1 MKIVQISLPDD
12 LARDAAEAGLL
23 DPAQLEV
30 LLRASL
36 KQMDDALSSD
46 GTITRA
52 ATLTSA
58 PAFAAIWN
66 NPEDAVY
73 DAL

>member
-1 MKIVQISLPDD
+1 M
-12 LARDAAEAGLL
+12 EA
-23 DPAQLEV
+23 

-36 KQMDDALSSD
+36 KQMDDPTSSA
-46 GTITRA
+46 GAITRA
-52 ATLTSA
+52 AALTSV

-73 DAL
+73 DAI

>member
-1 MKIVQISLPDD
+1 MKNVEISLPDD

-23 DPAQLEV
+23 DAAQLEA

-36 KQMDDALSSD
+36 KQMEDALASD
-46 GTITRA
+46 GAITRA
-52 ATLTSA
+52 AAMTSV
-58 PAFAAIWN
+58 PAFAAIWTIA
-66 NPEDAVY
+66 EDAIY